1 MPHLIYIMN
10 HANRTYANDGYITR
24 ELYQYL
30 HITKRK
36 MKSLLENRFIPY
48 IDTVQKI
55 YRYIV
60 KRTEAEKFRKRMKI
74 DKAITVSRW

>member
-1 MPHLIYIMN
+1 MMN
-10 HANRTYANDGYITR
+10 YANQTYPKDEYITGG

-30 HITKRK
+30 HISKRK
-36 MKSLLENRFIPY
+36 MKYLLENGFIPY